1 MTVATETAG
10 LPVGWSQKPLSG
22 VVQSIRE
29 TATLA
34 ADQAYEL
41 WSIPSFSNGLPERV
55 VGSEIGSAKL
65 AVSPSDVLI
74 SKINP
79 RINRVWMV
87 AEPPEGYIQVASTE
101 WIVARIDES
110 TPLLPRFLRWYAT
123 SPAFRALI
131 ESGVQGVTGSHTR
144 AKTPQVLKLPVPVPP
159 LPEQQRIVEI
169 LEEQLSRLDAALD
182 SVRVVREKAAQ
193 FRRSL
198 LHAAFT
204 GALTGRI
211 PGSDGVPMGWDVRRL
226 GDVAT
231 ITTGS
236 TPSTK
241 KPHYYG
247 DDIPFVKPAELTGG
261 AIVEI
266 GQHLSLEGA
275 NSARLVGGN
284 ALLTCCIG
292 TIGKVGMTTRPC
304 AFNQQM
310 NAAEFTGE
318 MNPWF
323 ALHYVSSQEA
333 WLRSKSTGVTLSQ
346 INKRNFSSLPIP
358 VPPPAEQ
365 QRIVDILEEQLS
377 RLNAS
382 LAVADTIEKRSAALR
397 RSLLHAAFTGRL
409 TEQWREHGNV

>member
-10 LPVGWSQKPLSG
+10 LPTGWSQAPLGG

-29 TATLA
+29 TAALV
-34 ADQAYEL
+34 ADQPYEL

-110 TPLLPRFLRWYAT
+110 TPVLPRFLRWYAT

-159 LPEQQRIVEI
+159 LAEQRRIIEI

-204 GALTGRI
+204 GALTATSPLGDHLPVGWEQRLFSDIASVDSGLVDPAQFGDAPHVAPNHIESNSGRLLEYRTVAE
-211 PGSDGVPMGWDVRRL
+211 DGVTSGKHRFRAGHIL
-226 GDVAT
+226 YSK
-231 ITTGS
+231 IR
-236 TPSTK
+236 
-241 KPHYYG
+241 PHLN
-247 DDIPFVKPAELTGG
+247 K
-261 AIVEI
+261 
-266 GQHLSLEGA
+266 
-275 NSARLVGGN
+275 
-284 ALLTCCIG
+284 
-292 TIGKVGMTTRPC
+292 
-304 AFNQQM
+304 
-310 NAAEFTGE
+310 
-318 MNPWF
+318 
-323 ALHYVSSQEA
+323 
-333 WLRSKSTGVTLSQ
+333 VTLVSFDGLCSADMYPISTSQ
-346 INKRNFSSLPIP
+346 NARWLARVMLAPDFVSQASSAQTRTVLPKINVRELSRLTVP
-358 VPPPAEQ
+358 VPPLPEQ
-365 QRIVDILEEQLS
+365 DRIVQIVDEQLS
-377 RLNAS
+377 RLDAAM
-382 LAVADTIEKRSAALR
+382 AVPDQIEKRSAALR
-397 RSLLHAAFTGRL
+397 RSLLHAAFSGRL
-409 TEQWREHGNV
+409 TEQWREHAHV